1 MLISPD
7 EINKSLSN
15 YGWEYVK
22 AKIFK
27 SFKFNTYM
35 EGINFVQEIAKLAEL
50 NNHHPDI
57 IIGWC
62 QVDINI
68 TSHNMGGVTTN
79 CINLAIGIDH
89 IFMLHFK

>member
-15 YGWEYVK
+15 HGWEYVEK
-22 AKIFK
+22 KIFK
-27 SFKFNTYM
+27 SYKFNSYM
-35 EGINFVQEIAKLAEL
+35 EGIEFVLKIAELAEL

-79 CINLAIGIDH
+79 CINLATGIDH
-89 IFMLHFK
+89 IFRSNIT